1 MTLKLH
7 EDWAEVLAVALA
19 VIGLILS
26 VALRS
31 ALFTYLTALLAG
43 FQAGRILYIKH
54 LKEPIFPFLLII
66 LGFLL
71 GYLIGSVWANRV
83 LVLILFTAVFWLSY
97 KLHQKGI
104 ITTFKSE
111 LFIK

>member
-19 VIGLILS
+19 VIGLIFS

-43 FQAGRILYIKH
+43 FQAGRILYLKH
-54 LKEPIFPFLLII
+54 LKEPIFPFVLII
-66 LGFLL
+66 IGFLM
-71 GYLIGSVWANRV
+71 GYLLGSFWANRV
-83 LVLILFTAVFWLSY
+83 LIVMLFTALFWLSY
-97 KLHQKGI
+97 KLHQKRI